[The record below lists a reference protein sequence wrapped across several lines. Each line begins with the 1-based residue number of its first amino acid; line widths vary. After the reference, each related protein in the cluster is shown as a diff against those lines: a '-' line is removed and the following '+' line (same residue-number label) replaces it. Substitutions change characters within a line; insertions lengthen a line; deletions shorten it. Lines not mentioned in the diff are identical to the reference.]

1 MPSDEFK
8 LWWKKFCE
16 SGDICPVKLGCT
28 RDELRALFGEPD
40 SVGGTSRKHK
50 RPGIWKYGELE
61 FHFERGKTDAL
72 FLIWSDTIE
81 GHVRVCIP
89 RRDVRYD

>member
-1 MPSDEFK
+1 MPSDAFK
-8 LWWKKFCE
+8 LWWKKFGE
-16 SGDICPVKLGCT
+16 TGDICPVKLGCT

-50 RPGIWKYGELE
+50 RPGIWKYGDLE
-61 FHFERGKTDAL
+61 FHFEKDKTDAL
-72 FLIWSDTIE
+72 CLIWSDTDD

-89 RRDVRYD
+89 RR